1 VAIVQEGLTLEDFL
15 KLPEEKPALEFHYG
29 RVTQKVAPQIHH
41 SRIQSKL
48 PERVNSFAEPCQ
60 LAMAFTEMRTIL
72 GGSAL
77 VPDVSVYR
85 WERVPLTEDGEL
97 VRRFEEPPDIAIE
110 ITSPE
115 QSVTSLVAKCLFHV
129 QHGVEIALL
138 VDPDD
143 KLILLFRPG
152 GTTRALRGAD
162 NVDLSSVLPGFELT
176 AQDVFELLRPKR
188 KG

>member
-1 VAIVQEGLTLEDFL
+1 MQRRLSVAIVQEGLTLEDFL
-15 KLPEEKPALEFHYG
+15 KLPEEKTALEFHYG

-48 PERVNSFAEPCQ
+48 PERVNSFAEPRQ

-97 VRRFEEPPDIAIE
+97 VRRFEEPPDI
-110 ITSPE
+110 
-115 QSVTSLVAKCLFHV
+115 
-129 QHGVEIALL
+129 
-138 VDPDD
+138 
-143 KLILLFRPG
+143 
-152 GTTRALRGAD
+152 
-162 NVDLSSVLPGFELT
+162 
-176 AQDVFELLRPKR
+176 
-188 KG
+188 